1 MSHFAGLTV
10 MPNTPES
17 YALPIKSAHCRGPRE
32 LSGESGYFV
41 TPRSNDDC
49 LLPGVGAVP
58 RLIQGSLG
66 PTRVYTICRFY
77 RARGCEQQTHGQISL
92 VSDLVPL
99 QRSRLLIAC

>member
-1 MSHFAGLTV
+1 

-58 RLIQGSLG
+58 RLIHGSLG
-66 PTRVYTICRFY
+66 PPESIQSVGFTGLAVVSNRRTDRSVSS
-77 RARGCEQQTHGQISL
+77 QT
-92 VSDLVPL
+92 
-99 QRSRLLIAC
+99 